1 MAFSIVITLI
11 LLSWSFLNLWLQ
23 SDYLGYVVLLGFLL
37 VMMSLSVL
45 YQRKFREMIR
55 QMLMPKDKG

>member
-11 LLSWSFLNLWLQ
+11 LLSGYFLNLWLQ
-23 SDYLGYVVLLGFLL
+23 SDYLGYVVLLGFFL

-55 QMLMPKDKG
+55 QMLMPKEKG